1 MKRKLSSDISEV
13 PREEPKAPTYY
24 TIEKILKTRTLVDGS
39 KECLIKWL
47 GYSNSWNSWEPS
59 ENILTETYPDDSVS
73 ESESENKKNVKNS
86 KKTVKAKT
94 SNKYRSIVVG
104 HKISKKRLEL
114 ILAKIAKRNKMN
126 SNENLN

>member
-1 MKRKLSSDISEV
+1 MKRKLSSDISEI
-13 PREEPKAPTYY
+13 PREEPKASTYY

-59 ENILTETYPDDSVS
+59 ENILTETCPDDSVS
-73 ESESENKKNVKNS
+73 ESENKENVKNS
-86 KKTVKAKT
+86 KKTVKT
-94 SNKYRSIVVG
+94 EPSNKYRSIVVG